1 MVNSRKRATDVDF
14 SLMTLPTR
22 RVRRV
27 QEDNISQL
35 SEDCLLDIM
44 TRLDQF
50 DLEEM
55 ETVSE
60 KVRDLTR
67 YAHSKARTVEAS
79 ELTITQR
86 GHNFSVEVVYGK
98 GRYNCVLQQH
108 WIFKKINT
116 YPSWS
121 VGGLAIMQIQC
132 AQFSLKGW
140 LLRKTMN
147 FA

>member
-1 MVNSRKRATDVDF
+1 MRNSRKQANAKND
-14 SLMTLPTR
+14 SMGKLPKR
-22 RVRRV
+22 RPRRMR
-27 QEDNISQL
+27 EDQISIL

-86 GHNFSVEVVYGK
+86 GDNFSVEVVYGK

-116 YPSWS
+116 YPSLS

-140 LLRKTMN
+140 LLRKTKE
-147 FA
+147 F